1 MKKLYF
7 TITGTHHHYG
17 KEFIEPGMEVKLVKE
32 PDNEFDKEAIKV
44 EMEGL
49 RKTVQDD
56 SRALGPGF
64 CSDKAAIS

>member
-49 RKTVQDD
+49 SKTQM
-56 SRALGPGF
+56 
-64 CSDKAAIS
+64 